1 MRQSDIVLFL
11 CRRFFSVFGSL
22 VAEVKS
28 VFLFISSDTGM
39 LATSLLE
46 LIGTYRN
53 LAEFYRSLSGFSGAY
68 RSFIEAYRSFI
79 GTYWG
84 FIGA

>member
-1 MRQSDIVLFL
+1 M
-11 CRRFFSVFGSL
+11 FGSL

-79 GTYWG
+79 GAYWG